1 MKKLLAF
8 FICTVLIAALTAV
21 PARADEYYTISDY
34 NVKVNITESNAYD
47 VTEVIRANFTT
58 PRHGISRSI
67 PYQGTWLRDAE
78 HGGSTDWRAR
88 ITGIHVDGYKYSVSK
103 SGSDIVVKIGDADK
117 LVDGMQEY
125 RISYR
130 IQFYDDGLPNADE
143 VYYNLI
149 GTDWDT
155 TIDHVSFS
163 VTLPKSFDPG
173 TLGFST
179 GALGSSGYDPA
190 SLTFRV
196 DGTTITGEVSR
207 RLGSYEAVT
216 MRVQLQQGYFKIPF
230 QGSVDVAL
238 LVGISAFVLLA
249 FVLFLLYGRD
259 KKIVKTVEFY
269 APEGLTPAEV
279 GYIFDGVVDN
289 RDVVSLVIY
298 WAHRGYLAID
308 DTGGSAFQLRQLRE
322 IADDAADFEK
332 HMFKGLFKNGPVATS
347 SDLKNTFYKTIASTT
362 SMINKSFDS
371 DKRRVFT
378 KTSMALR
385 PLISFLTA
393 LPVIITMFLTN
404 YRSMGDFWEAFFM
417 SILLGIFIMFPVSIL
432 VGTLRKWR
440 AKGRVSRIVSLIIG
454 LVLSIAAMTIFVVM
468 TLDNV
473 YLPAL
478 PWCAVLATVL
488 LGLVASFIDKR
499 TPKGAEW
506 IGRISGFRDFLELA
520 ERDKLVA
527 LVEQDPKYFYN
538 ILPYAWVLNV
548 SDKWAKKFETIAI
561 QPPDWYY
568 GHSGMFYP
576 VMFMSDLNRSMNS
589 VQSTMV
595 SSPSS
600 SSSGGGGGGFSGGG
614 FSGGGGGGGGGS
626 SW

>member
-1 MKKLLAF
+1 
-8 FICTVLIAALTAV
+8 
-21 PARADEYYTISDY
+21 
-34 NVKVNITESNAYD
+34 
-47 VTEVIRANFTT
+47 
-58 PRHGISRSI
+58 
-67 PYQGTWLRDAE
+67 
-78 HGGSTDWRAR
+78 
-88 ITGIHVDGYKYSVSK
+88 
-103 SGSDIVVKIGDADK
+103 
-117 LVDGMQEY
+117 MQEY

-393 LPVIITMFLTN
+393 LPRYHHDVF
-404 YRSMGDFWEAFFM
+404 
-417 SILLGIFIMFPVSIL
+417 
-432 VGTLRKWR
+432 
-440 AKGRVSRIVSLIIG
+440 
-454 LVLSIAAMTIFVVM
+454 
-468 TLDNV
+468 
-473 YLPAL
+473 
-478 PWCAVLATVL
+478 
-488 LGLVASFIDKR
+488 
-499 TPKGAEW
+499 
-506 IGRISGFRDFLELA
+506 
-520 ERDKLVA
+520 DKLP
-527 LVEQDPKYFYN
+527 LD
-538 ILPYAWVLNV
+538 
-548 SDKWAKKFETIAI
+548 
-561 QPPDWYY
+561 
-568 GHSGMFYP
+568 
-576 VMFMSDLNRSMNS
+576 
-589 VQSTMV
+589 
-595 SSPSS
+595 
-600 SSSGGGGGGFSGGG
+600 GGFL
-614 FSGGGGGGGGGS
+614 GS
-626 SW
+626 LFHVHPFRHFYHVPGLDTRRHPPQMARQGTRQPNRQSHNRIGPEHRRHDDFCRYDA